1 MQCALSEGVEAGAK
15 TEGMKGGAMG
25 VLYEAALKAINRMF
39 EDKTVSKAEAMANL
53 EALADQIELL
63 MESLR

>member
-1 MQCALSEGVEAGAK
+1 
-15 TEGMKGGAMG
+15 MG